1 MDLQVNCMWDQF
13 PGVVQCREDEQ
24 IGEDPRLIQDE
35 GMLGV
40 QPRLSKT
47 SDVAVDEIWNCRD

>member
-13 PGVVQCREDEQ
+13 SGVVQCREDEQ

-40 QPRLSKT
+40 QPRPTKT

>member
-1 MDLQVNCMWDQF
+1 MWDQF

-40 QPRLSKT
+40 QPRPLMLQWT
-47 SDVAVDEIWNCRD
+47 RFGIVEISSQFQFRKS